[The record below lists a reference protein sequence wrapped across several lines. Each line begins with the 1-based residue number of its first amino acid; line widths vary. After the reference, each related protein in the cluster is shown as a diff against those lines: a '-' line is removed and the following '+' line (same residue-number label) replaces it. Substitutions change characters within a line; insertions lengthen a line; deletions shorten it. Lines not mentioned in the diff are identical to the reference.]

1 MRDIR
6 KQILAALT
14 GAEPLR
20 LRDLLVAC
28 HVARGGR
35 ERQAVMEALAEL
47 HRDGAVERLP
57 GSRYVL
63 ASRSA
68 ATVTGSLSV
77 HRDGY
82 GFVTPEG
89 GGEDIFIPARF
100 LRENLHGDRVEVSL
114 VPPRHGNRREGRIV
128 RTVER
133 GTTTVIGRYQLKG
146 RYASVV
152 PDDGRLPQLAIP
164 SGAAGRAREGETVVA
179 ELATYPVGG
188 RPATGKVTE
197 VLGWPDDP
205 EVEVLTAIRRHG
217 LPDRFPPDTL
227 AEARKVPQE
236 LQEADSAGRT
246 DLRELLTVT
255 IDGETARDFDD
266 AVSVRREGTAI
277 RLWVSIADVA
287 HYVCPGSPLDR
298 EAYSRGTSVYFPD
311 RCLPMLPEELSNGIC
326 SLNPAVERL
335 AMTAEILFDADGAVR
350 ESSFYP
356 SVIKSDARLT
366 YTLVRKIVADR
377 DEAERERSRQ
387 LVPDLELMLE
397 LAERLTAKRRVRG
410 SIDFDL
416 PEPQIVLDLQG
427 ETMAIVKAERNVAHR
442 IIEEFMLAA
451 NEAVA
456 TVLSQ
461 REVPTL
467 YRIHEPPDPAK
478 LVEFREFVSHFG
490 YDLPVK
496 EGKITPGAL
505 QQFLAQADGKPEER
519 MVNQLLLRCMKQARY
534 AAENVG
540 HFGLA
545 APLYTHFTSPI
556 RRYPD
561 LVVHRILKGMLS
573 GTLRKGE
580 RERLAETLPETADH
594 TSKRERLAM
603 EAEREVV
610 ELKKVQFMRDK
621 VGEEYDGFVS
631 GVAPFGLFVELT
643 EFFVEGLIHIT
654 ALPSDYYRF
663 VESRHE
669 LLGEGSRRAFR
680 IGDPLRVRVAG
691 VSTERRQIDFVLAGT
706 AATGTVTPETETYRR
721 EPVRGK
727 KPEGWSRAPGKRRSK
742 PGRGRR

>member
-1 MRDIR
+1 MRDIG
-6 KQILAALT
+6 KQILKAMA
-14 GAEPLR
+14 GGEPLR

-28 HVARGGR
+28 HVVRGGK
-35 ERQAVMEALAEL
+35 ERQAVLETLAEL
-47 HRDGAVERLP
+47 HREGVVERLA

-63 ASRSA
+63 AQQSV
-68 ATVTGSLSV
+68 ATMTGTLSV

-89 GGEDIFIPARF
+89 GGEDIFVPARF
-100 LRENLHGDRVEVSL
+100 LRENLHGDRVEVNL
-114 VPPRHGNRREGRIV
+114 VPSRYGNRREGRIV

-133 GTTTVIGRYQLKG
+133 GTTTVIGRYQLQG

-152 PDDGRLPQLAIP
+152 PDDGRLPMLSIP
-164 SGAAGRAREGETVVA
+164 AGAAGRAREGETVVA
-179 ELATYPVGG
+179 ELASYPVGG
-188 RPATGKVTE
+188 RPATGRVTE
-197 VLGWPDDP
+197 VLGRPDDP

-227 AEARKVPQE
+227 AEAGKVPQE
-236 LQEADSAGRT
+236 LQEADLAGRT

-266 AVSVRREGTAI
+266 AVSVRREGTGI

-287 HYVCPGSPLDR
+287 HYVRPGSPLDR
-298 EAYSRGTSVYFPD
+298 EAYVRGTSVYFPD
-311 RCLPMLPEELSNGIC
+311 RCLPMLPEQLSNGIC
-326 SLNPAVERL
+326 SLNPNVERL
-335 AMTAEILFDADGAVR
+335 AMTAEMLFDAAGTVR
-350 ESSFYP
+350 ESTFYP
-356 SVIKSDARLT
+356 SVIKSAARLT
-366 YTLVRKIVADR
+366 YTLVRQIVADKDAGER
-377 DEAERERSRQ
+377 DRYRQ

-397 LAERLTAKRRVRG
+397 LAERLTSRRRERG

-416 PEPQIVLDLQG
+416 PEPQIILDLQG

-456 TVLSQ
+456 TFLAH

-478 LVEFREFVSHFG
+478 LDEFREFVSHFG
-490 YDLPVK
+490 YQLPVK

-505 QQFLAQADGKPEER
+505 QQFLVQADGRPEER

-561 LVVHRILKGMLS
+561 LVVHRVLKGMLA

-580 RERLAETLPETADH
+580 RERLAEILPETADH

-631 GVAPFGLFVELT
+631 GVTPFGLFVELI
-643 EFFVEGLIHIT
+643 EFFVEGLIHVT

-669 LLGEGSRRAFR
+669 LLGEGARRTFR
-680 IGDPLRVRVAG
+680 IGDPLRVRVAS
-691 VSTERRQIDFVLAGT
+691 VSTERRQIDFVLAET
-706 AATGTVTPETETYRR
+706 ASPVSEQYRR

-727 KPEGWSRAPGKRRSK
+727 KPAGWSKAGGKRGERPGK
-742 PGRGRR
+742 GRR